1 MSTPVPSRSRFSS
14 PLSQWKALLVLA
26 IGLGTGSSV
35 AAQPIVPSPLARVR
49 ILAVAPVAD
58 DVGFHAELARWAA
71 LRLAEG
77 LAALGV
83 RVLPV
88 EEAEQVLR
96 EMRLRPRDLIS
107 PVRSADVGRRLGA
120 DAIITGRLLRAD
132 VDAPRRF
139 PPPPEEI
146 PEGPPEAIVTLDLR
160 LLAVEERRV
169 LLQVEVTGYGSGF
182 LALRQ
187 AADSALRDFL
197 SRLIAR

>member
-1 MSTPVPSRSRFSS
+1 MILRLL
-14 PLSQWKALLVLA
+14 LSLLM
-26 IGLGTGSSV
+26 V
-35 AAQPIVPSPLARVR
+35 AAAGLVPARGLLASARPAPALAHVRAIAVTPI
-49 ILAVAPVAD
+49 AD
-58 DVGFHAELARWAA
+58 EVGFRAELVRWAT

-83 RVLPV
+83 QVLPV
-88 EEAEQVLR
+88 EQAELVLR
-96 EMRLRPRDLIS
+96 EMGLRPRDLIS
-107 PVRSADVGRRLGA
+107 PVRSADVGLRLGA